1 MRRAG
6 EDTIEEDERA
16 EGGALRG
23 PGALSGPAGKL
34 GGLLF
39 WGTELAGVFSSEQTR
54 QGIPPPIYVRLFPS
68 GAEPDLQGFT

>member
-6 EDTIEEDERA
+6 ENTTEEDERA
-16 EGGALRG
+16 EGGALKG
-23 PGALSGPAGKL
+23 P

-39 WGTELAGVFSSEQTR
+39 LGTELAGVFSSEQTR